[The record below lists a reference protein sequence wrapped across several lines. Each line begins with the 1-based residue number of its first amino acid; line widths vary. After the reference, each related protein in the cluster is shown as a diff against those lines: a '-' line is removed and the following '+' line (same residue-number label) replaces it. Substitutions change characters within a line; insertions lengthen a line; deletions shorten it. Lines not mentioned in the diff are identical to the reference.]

1 MKKMKRTKRVK
12 NGTVTWKVTT
22 SNTNTKKIT
31 IRKVRKTYDE
41 VTMMVNRIRNRN
53 PYNEVVA
60 EEMDKKGKMVLPEGR
75 IVSLDSL
82 EDERMFEEAAS
93 RALEND
99 DEDNDYAEGM

>member
-1 MKKMKRTKRVK
+1 MKKTIRKRAK

-22 SNTNTKKIT
+22 VNTNTKKVAF
-31 IRKVRKTYDE
+31 RKVRKTYDE

-53 PYNEVVA
+53 SFNEVVA
-60 EEMDKKGKMVLPEGR
+60 EEMNKTGKKVLPEGR
-75 IVSLDSL
+75 VVSLDSL
-82 EDERMFEEAAS
+82 EDERLFDEAAS